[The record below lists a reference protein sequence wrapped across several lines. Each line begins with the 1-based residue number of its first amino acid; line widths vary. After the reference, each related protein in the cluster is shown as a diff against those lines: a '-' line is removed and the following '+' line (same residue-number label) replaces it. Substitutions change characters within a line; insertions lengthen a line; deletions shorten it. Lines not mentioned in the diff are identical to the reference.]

1 MSIKIE
7 LEFETAWEARQALR
21 ELLGVEVTGLTA
33 HYDPGAYFGNAT
45 EDNYDSVKE
54 TKDDPNLRAPEPT
67 AEEPAKRKR
76 RTKAEIAADEE
87 AARKAAEG
95 KSSSVSVGTA
105 TDTIETNNAA
115 LSDAQSD
122 EEAAPLDFEAARAAW
137 EAADFPAY
145 QAKFPSAAPDAPT
158 FLRVLLQRVV
168 DKIGMDAAREF
179 MVTFGYGRV
188 SEIPADK
195 RDDFYDAVCG
205 VFEQGE

>member
-1 MSIKIE
+1 MGIRIE
-7 LEFETAWEARQALR
+7 LNFETAR
-21 ELLGVEVTGLTA
+21 EMRKAMYDLLGPVVERILSSENV
-33 HYDPGAYFGNAT
+33 T

-54 TKDDPNLRAPEPT
+54 SPEDPNRGAPEP
-67 AEEPAKRKR
+67 ANDNEPAKRKR

-179 MVTFGYGRV
+179 MVAFGYGRV
-188 SEIPADK
+188 SEIPADR

-205 VFEQGE
+205 VFES